1 MLDFLFSPAAWLAAL
16 TIFGL
21 RVSDMTLDTLRMLF
35 VVRGRKAIAWVLGI
49 FQATIFVVA
58 FSRVLT
64 HLDNPLNILGY
75 AAGFATG
82 NVIGMLIEERL
93 AIGHIH
99 LRIISPK
106 RGAALAKSLRR
117 AGFAVTEIRARG
129 KDGVVGLLSVSVLRK
144 DVSMAKNIVHATD
157 EHAFVTS
164 EDVRPIWRGFWG
176 VSA

>member
-1 MLDFLFSPAAWLAAL
+1 MFDFLSSPAAWLAAL

-35 VVRGRKAIAWVLGI
+35 VVRGRKAVAWCLGL
-49 FQATIFVVA
+49 FQASIFVIA
-58 FSRVLT
+58 FTRVLT
-64 HLDNPLNILGY
+64 HLDNPLTILGY

-106 RGAALAKSLRR
+106 HGGALAKALRK

-129 KDGVVGLLSVSVLRK
+129 KDGVVSLLSVSVLRK
-144 DVSMAKNIVHATD
+144 DVAIARTIVHATD

-164 EDVRPIWRGFWG
+164 EDVRPVRRGFWRVG
-176 VSA
+176 A